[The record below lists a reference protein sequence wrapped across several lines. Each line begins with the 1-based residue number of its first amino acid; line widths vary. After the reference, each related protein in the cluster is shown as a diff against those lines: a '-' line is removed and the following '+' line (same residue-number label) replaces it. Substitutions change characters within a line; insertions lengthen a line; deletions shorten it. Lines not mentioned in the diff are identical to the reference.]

1 MKLFKY
7 ERSTTSLAPPSGFG
21 TKNPLEHHSEGSLT
35 GTSSINLFLT
45 LFYMGS
51 RKYLN
56 TWGGTKFPPY
66 IKVLKML
73 ETWLHGMS
81 DTSNESLEHV

>member
-1 MKLFKY
+1 
-7 ERSTTSLAPPSGFG
+7 
-21 TKNPLEHHSEGSLT
+21 
-35 GTSSINLFLT
+35 
-45 LFYMGS
+45 MGS
-51 RKYLN
+51 GKYLN
-56 TWGGTKFPPY
+56 TWGGNKVPPY

>member
-1 MKLFKY
+1 MDG
-7 ERSTTSLAPPSGFG
+7 P
-21 TKNPLEHHSEGSLT
+21 
-35 GTSSINLFLT
+35 LT

-56 TWGGTKFPPY
+56 TWGEEQSSPY

-81 DTSNESLEHV
+81 YTSNESLEHV

>member
-1 MKLFKY
+1 MPGKY
-7 ERSTTSLAPPSGFG
+7 PYEQNQQNISQCD
-21 TKNPLEHHSEGSLT
+21 
-35 GTSSINLFLT
+35 
-45 LFYMGS
+45 MGS

-56 TWGGTKFPPY
+56 TWGGEQSSPY

>member
-1 MKLFKY
+1 MKNNRFQYKK
-7 ERSTTSLAPPSGFG
+7 FVK
-21 TKNPLEHHSEGSLT
+21 TKWPVNRKKT
-35 GTSSINLFLT
+35 GLT

-51 RKYLN
+51 KKYLN
-56 TWGGTKFPPY
+56 TWGGGTKFPPY